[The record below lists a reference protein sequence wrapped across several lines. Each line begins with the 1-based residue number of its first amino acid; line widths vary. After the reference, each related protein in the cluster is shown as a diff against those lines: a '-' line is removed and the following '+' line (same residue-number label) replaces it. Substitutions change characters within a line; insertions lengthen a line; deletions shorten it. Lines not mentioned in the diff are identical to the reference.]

1 MLKANEQKK
10 APPRRG
16 LKEVVVL
23 LSTGDFLTAVNK
35 NRALNIG
42 SSSVALVVLL
52 AAIGQGHDEFLEAS
66 SGPRSMA

>member
-1 MLKANEQKK
+1 MSHKK

-23 LSTGDFLTAVNK
+23 LSAGDFLTAINK
-35 NRALNIG
+35 NRTLNVG
-42 SSSVALVVLL
+42 CSSDILVVLL
-52 AAIGQGHDEFLEAS
+52 AAIGQGHNGFIEAI

>member
-1 MLKANEQKK
+1 MSA
-10 APPRRG
+10 
-16 LKEVVVL
+16 
-23 LSTGDFLTAVNK
+23 GDFLTAVNK

-52 AAIGQGHDEFLEAS
+52 AAIGQGHDGFLEAS